1 MSEASAEQA
10 HEPSPSSGSPP
21 PERVGFADPYTRYV
35 MAVLFAVYVMGYI
48 DRQLASVLLEDM
60 KADLGASDT
69 QMGLLTG
76 VAFAIVYATL
86 GVPVAR
92 WADRGSRRS
101 IIAAGLAV
109 WSVATAL
116 TGAGRSYLEV
126 LLARFGVGAGESA
139 AGPPGHA
146 LISDYFPLQQRG
158 RALALYS
165 AGGSIGMMLGL
176 WMGGILGDLYGW
188 RAAFIIAG
196 VPGVLLAV
204 LVRLTVR
211 EPRRGRFDGQAPP
224 AQQEPVA
231 VVLATLWKIRS
242 FRWMT
247 LAATLHVFA
256 GFGAST
262 WNPAFLQ
269 RLHGMTMGESGFW
282 LGPVS
287 TIGSF
292 SGGLFWGFA
301 VDAWGKRDLRWYMWL
316 PTAATMVAMP
326 FAYAFIL
333 WPDTNAVWFLPFAAF
348 FGNCYAGA
356 TFAMVQGLVKPH
368 MRAMAAAGVLF
379 VMNLGGLG
387 LGPTIIGFMNDW
399 LTPRFGIE
407 AIRVSLLIIG
417 LPHILAAVF
426 GIMSART
433 LREDIAAARS

>member
-1 MSEASAEQA
+1 MSDSSAPTSSE
-10 HEPSPSSGSPP
+10 HE
-21 PERVGFADPYTRYV
+21 RIGFANPYSRYV
-35 MAVLFAVYVMGYI
+35 MAVLFAVYVMSYI

-60 KADLGASDT
+60 KHDLGASDA

-86 GVPVAR
+86 GIPIAR
-92 WADRGSRRS
+92 WADRGVRRS
-101 IIAAGLAV
+101 IIAGGLAV

-116 TGAGRSYLEV
+116 TGAGRSYFEV

-146 LISDYFPLQQRG
+146 LLSDYFPLEQRG
-158 RALALYS
+158 RALAIYS
-165 AGGSIGMMLGL
+165 AGGSLGMMLGMWL
-176 WMGGILGDLYGW
+176 GGLLGDLYGW
-188 RAAFIIAG
+188 RAAFVIVG
-196 VPGVLLAV
+196 LPGLALAV
-204 LVRLTVR
+204 LVRATVR
-211 EPRRGRFDGQAPP
+211 EPVRGRFDNTPP
-224 AQQEPVA
+224 PRRESLRVVA
-231 VVLATLWKIRS
+231 TTLWQTRS

-262 WNPAFLQ
+262 WSPAFLM
-269 RLHGMTMGESGFW
+269 RIHDMTVSEAGFW
-282 LGPVS
+282 LGPVVG
-287 TIGSF
+287 TGGFI
-292 SGGLFWGFA
+292 GGLFWGWA
-301 VDAWGKRDLRWYMWL
+301 VDAAGKRDLRWYMWL
-316 PTAATMVAMP
+316 PTIATMVAMP
-326 FAYAFIL
+326 FSYTFLL
-333 WPDTNAVWFLPFAAF
+333 WPDQNAIYFQIVAAF

-356 TFAMVQGLVKPH
+356 TFAMVQSLARPH

-417 LPHILAAVF
+417 VPHVLAAVF
-426 GIMSART
+426 GVLSART
-433 LREDIAAARS
+433 LREDIARVQR

>member
-1 MSEASAEQA
+1 MSDSSAPTSSE
-10 HEPSPSSGSPP
+10 HE
-21 PERVGFADPYTRYV
+21 RIGFANPYSRYV
-35 MAVLFAVYVMGYI
+35 MAVLFAVYVMSYI

-60 KADLGASDT
+60 KHDLGASDA

-86 GVPVAR
+86 GIPIAR
-92 WADRGSRRS
+92 WADRGVRRS
-101 IIAAGLAV
+101 IIAGGLAV

-116 TGAGRSYLEV
+116 TGAGRSYFEV

-146 LISDYFPLQQRG
+146 LLSDYFPLEQRG
-158 RALALYS
+158 RALAIYS
-165 AGGSIGMMLGL
+165 AGGSLGMMLGMWL
-176 WMGGILGDLYGW
+176 GGLLGDLYGW
-188 RAAFIIAG
+188 RAAFVIVG
-196 VPGVLLAV
+196 LPGLALAV
-204 LVRLTVR
+204 LVRATVR
-211 EPRRGRFDGQAPP
+211 EPVRGRFDNTPP
-224 AQQEPVA
+224 PRHESLRVVA
-231 VVLATLWKIRS
+231 TTLWQTRS

-262 WNPAFLQ
+262 WSPAFLM
-269 RLHGMTMGESGFW
+269 RIHDMTVSEAGFW
-282 LGPVS
+282 LGPVVG
-287 TIGSF
+287 TGGFI
-292 SGGLFWGFA
+292 GGLFWGWA
-301 VDAWGKRDLRWYMWL
+301 VDAAGKRDLRWYMWL
-316 PTAATMVAMP
+316 PTIATMVAMP
-326 FAYAFIL
+326 FSYTFLL
-333 WPDTNAVWFLPFAAF
+333 WPDQNAIYFQIVAAF

-356 TFAMVQGLVKPH
+356 TFAMVQSLARPH

-417 LPHILAAVF
+417 VPHVLAAVF
-426 GIMSART
+426 GVLSART
-433 LREDIAAARS
+433 LREDIARVQR

>member
-1 MSEASAEQA
+1 LSDSSAPTSSE
-10 HEPSPSSGSPP
+10 HE
-21 PERVGFADPYTRYV
+21 RIGFANPYSRYV
-35 MAVLFAVYVMGYI
+35 MAVLFAVYVMSYI

-60 KADLGASDT
+60 KHDLGASDA

-86 GVPVAR
+86 GIPIAR
-92 WADRGSRRS
+92 WADRGVRRS
-101 IIAAGLAV
+101 IIAGGLAV

-116 TGAGRSYLEV
+116 TGAGRSYFEV

-146 LISDYFPLQQRG
+146 LLSDYFPLEQRG
-158 RALALYS
+158 RALAIYS
-165 AGGSIGMMLGL
+165 AGGSLGMMLGMWL
-176 WMGGILGDLYGW
+176 GGLLGDLYGW
-188 RAAFIIAG
+188 RAAFVIVG
-196 VPGVLLAV
+196 LPGLALAV
-204 LVRLTVR
+204 LVRATVR
-211 EPRRGRFDGQAPP
+211 EPVRGRFDNTPP
-224 AQQEPVA
+224 PRHESLRVVA
-231 VVLATLWKIRS
+231 TTLWQTRS

-262 WNPAFLQ
+262 WSPAFLM
-269 RLHGMTMGESGFW
+269 RIHDMTVSEAGFW
-282 LGPVS
+282 LGPVVG
-287 TIGSF
+287 TGGFI
-292 SGGLFWGFA
+292 GGLFWGWA
-301 VDAWGKRDLRWYMWL
+301 VDAAGKRDLRWYMWL
-316 PTAATMVAMP
+316 PTIATMVAMP
-326 FAYAFIL
+326 FSYAFLL
-333 WPDTNAVWFLPFAAF
+333 WPDQNAIYFQIVAAF

-356 TFAMVQGLVKPH
+356 TFAMVQSLARPH

-417 LPHILAAVF
+417 VPHVLAAVF
-426 GIMSART
+426 GVLSART
-433 LREDIAAARS
+433 LREDIARVQR